1 MKYRYNCSAYIFES
15 KVIKNEILDPALKGC
30 LSRDNVASKLSHI
43 ALYEINTILNTRV
56 QIALK
61 DLKEKEEVKL
71 WKQTR
76 TFKLRK
82 RFFIS
87 FSP

>member
-1 MKYRYNCSAYIFES
+1 MKYRCNCSAYIFES

-30 LSRDNVASKLSHI
+30 LSRDNVVSKLSRI

-61 DLKEKEEVKL
+61 DPKEKEEVVSL
-71 WKQTR
+71 YIR
-76 TFKLRK
+76 
-82 RFFIS
+82 S
-87 FSP
+87 N